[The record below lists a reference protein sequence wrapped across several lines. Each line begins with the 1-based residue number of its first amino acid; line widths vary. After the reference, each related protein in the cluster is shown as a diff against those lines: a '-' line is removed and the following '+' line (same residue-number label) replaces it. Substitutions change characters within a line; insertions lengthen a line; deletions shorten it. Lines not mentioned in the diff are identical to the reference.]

1 MFSALTLAVE
11 LQTQARVQ
19 GSQPSLLD
27 LEGVGSML
35 EGMEATVNSTLFP
48 IESYPENRATNGLL
62 GGAILL
68 YLKLYCI
75 LTSKYPMAA

>member
-19 GSQPSLLD
+19 SSQPSLLD

-48 IESYPENRATNGLL
+48 I
-62 GGAILL
+62 
-68 YLKLYCI
+68 
-75 LTSKYPMAA
+75 